1 MFDELQ
7 IDDRRERW
15 LVGLAD
21 LALAPI
27 GDIGRWRAHPPTA
40 APPRRVLLFRLER
53 IGDLLMTLDALA
65 LLRARLPE
73 TELHLVVGSWN
84 AELAGL
90 IPGIDAVETLDVPW
104 LSRGGSRPS
113 PWTLGAMLA
122 RWRRRAFDLAIN
134 FEPDIRSN
142 ALVGASGAARRVG
155 YASGGGGAF
164 LTDPAAYDKR
174 VHAAVNARRL
184 VERATAWMGTAPVST
199 GRSGTV
205 PTRAQ
210 TLAQRLEPR
219 PGPEPEPD
227 PRPGGEPKPGTG
239 TRQASAPT
247 PQLRIPAESSARAA
261 RLLAGHNGR
270 GPLVG
275 LNPGAG
281 RTIKEWPP
289 ERFAHAAADLA
300 TRDRATIVLLGS
312 AAERRLGEAVRKRL
326 DEKVPLIDLVGQTP
340 LVDLAAVLSRL
351 QVLVTGDTGP
361 MHLAAA
367 VGTPVVGIFGP
378 TDPARYAPLIDRSAS
393 VHANLWC
400 RPCRR
405 TRRPPAR
412 CRHGVPDCLVGV
424 GTDDVVAAI
433 RSLQVLSRR

>member
-21 LALAPI
+21 FALAPI
-27 GDIGRWRAHPPTA
+27 GDIGGWRAHPPTA
-40 APPRRVLLFRLER
+40 LPPRRVLLFRLER

-113 PWTLGAMLA
+113 PWTLAAMLA

-174 VHAAVNARRL
+174 VHTAVNARRL
-184 VERATAWMGTAPVST
+184 VERATAWM
-199 GRSGTV
+199 
-205 PTRAQ
+205 
-210 TLAQRLEPR
+210 
-219 PGPEPEPD
+219 
-227 PRPGGEPKPGTG
+227 GTG

-247 PQLRIPAESSARAA
+247 PQLRIPAESHARAA
-261 RLLAGHNGR
+261 RLLAGHDGR

-281 RTIKEWPP
+281 RTVKEWPP

-312 AAERRLGEAVRKRL
+312 AAERPLGEAVRKRL